1 MAPKLVQKASSEYLR
16 LAQAHLICRVDP
28 AGDLGV
34 KCAPYI
40 REIDFG
46 TDEVLDEGY
55 DPHHSPL
62 GSPVYWRVINRGD
75 EQFYCSTF
83 LATRTQV
90 MKAWGTQGLAYCDP
104 ITGMA
109 VARIETNLLGAWP
122 PIYDREIVEAGG
134 ARSGRTNVEKSQLP
148 RATVRSSF
156 KVRAEG
162 FSLRE
167 LMQALKLFDGS
178 PGQLPEEVLVR
189 CFERYYRSF
198 LGQPELISRTA
209 EVLAL
214 YRREPP
220 MASEERA
227 RAILNTFGVK
237 ILDDSKPEDVQL
249 WKEVSGA
256 REQ

>member
-1 MAPKLVQKASSEYLR
+1 VSGLHADSSSFFQGQGIEAMARKEKSR
-16 LAQAHLICRVDP
+16 
-28 AGDLGV
+28 
-34 KCAPYI
+34 
-40 REIDFG
+40 
-46 TDEVLDEGY
+46 
-55 DPHHSPL
+55 
-62 GSPVYWRVINRGD
+62 
-75 EQFYCSTF
+75 
-83 LATRTQV
+83 TRRRS
-90 MKAWGTQGLAYCDP
+90 D
-104 ITGMA
+104 
-109 VARIETNLLGAWP
+109 WP
-122 PIYDREIVEAGG
+122 PIHDREIVEAGSAG
-134 ARSGRTNVEKSQLP
+134 SGRTNVEKSQLP
-148 RATVRSSF
+148 RATVQSSF
-156 KVRAEG
+156 KVRDEG

-227 RAILNTFGVK
+227 GVILNTFGVK

>member
-1 MAPKLVQKASSEYLR
+1 MASKMTKKASSEYLR
-16 LAQAHLICRVDP
+16 LAQAHLICRADP
-28 AGDLGV
+28 AGDQGV
-34 KCAPYI
+34 KCTPYI
-40 REIDFG
+40 REIDIG

-75 EQFYCSTF
+75 EQLYCSTF
-83 LATRTQV
+83 LATRAQV
-90 MKAWGTQGLAYCDP
+90 MKGWGTQGLVYCDP

-109 VARIETNLLGAWP
+109 VARIETNLLGDWP
-122 PIYDREIVEAGG
+122 PINDREIVGG
-134 ARSGRTNVEKSQLP
+134 GSLKERENGHREI
-148 RATVRSSF
+148 ATATGWSPVQF
-156 KVRAEG
+156 KVRDEG

-167 LMQALKLFDGS
+167 LMQALKLFDGL
-178 PGQLPEEVLVR
+178 PGQLPEELLVR

-198 LGQPELISRTA
+198 LGQPELISRTP

-214 YRREPP
+214 YRCEPP
-220 MASEERA
+220 MASEEQA

-237 ILDDSKPEDVQL
+237 ILDASKPEDTQV